1 MLGKAGLSEDVLEAD
16 CTFFKV
22 LITFRAHESSQI
34 LYMNSC
40 REFLQSISWF
50 FVCAGKGKEGFYL
63 EKSVM
68 KFLSIGAHFA
78 KSRGSGLSI

>member
-22 LITFRAHESSQI
+22 LITFRTYCMRI
-34 LYMNSC
+34 RVGNSYS
-40 REFLQSISWF
+40 LLVGF
-50 FVCAGKGKEGFYL
+50 FVCAGKGSEGFYL